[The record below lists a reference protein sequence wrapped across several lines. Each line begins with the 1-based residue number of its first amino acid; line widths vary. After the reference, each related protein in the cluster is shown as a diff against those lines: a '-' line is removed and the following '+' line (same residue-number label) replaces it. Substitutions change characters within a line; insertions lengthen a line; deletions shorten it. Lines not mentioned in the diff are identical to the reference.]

1 MEFGIFH
8 EFWSTRAAS
17 QAEAFAQSFAEIE
30 AGEEWGL
37 DAIWLAEIHMNPTRA
52 LVTAPLIV
60 ASAIAVRTSRIKIG
74 TAVQILPLGHPLRLA
89 EETATIDQISNGRL
103 IFGVG
108 RSAFPRAYNAYGI
121 SYEESQDRFA
131 ESLDI
136 IRKAWIEPVTSYKG
150 RYHSFENFTLVP
162 RPVTQPHPEI
172 RIAASQ
178 HDTYEAIGK
187 LGFPLFSAVRAS
199 PLGEL
204 AEHAR
209 AYRAAWAEAGH
220 KGRALLYL
228 QVPVYVAE
236 RSERA
241 LAEARDGMMRF
252 SSYRADLLRG
262 PLSYDEVLR
271 EKGIVGTP
279 DMVIDRLT
287 GLRETAGLD
296 GVSAEINPGS
306 MLSHAQVMSSLRLWC
321 EEVIPDSNRRFA
333 RQHAVHDPVAV
344 DEEVH
349 ERSGDVNANEDEQD
363 PGQRFVQ
370 CADSAAEWRTLFHE
384 PRQRHQTV

>member
-1 MEFGIFH
+1 VF
-8 EFWSTRAAS
+8 
-17 QAEAFAQSFAEIE
+17 
-30 AGEEWGL
+30 
-37 DAIWLAEIHMNPTRA
+37 WLAEIHQQARRSV
-52 LVTAPLIV
+52 LSAPLNV
-60 ASAIAVRTSRIKIG
+60 AGQLAARTKRIKIG
-74 TAVQILPLGHPLRLA
+74 TAVHVLPLNHPLRLA
-89 EETATIDQISNGRL
+89 EETATIDQISGGRL

-136 IRKAWIEPVTSYKG
+136 IRRAWTEPVVSYRG

-162 RPVTQPHPEI
+162 RPVQLPHPEI
-172 RIAASQ
+172 RVAASQ
-178 HDTYEAIGK
+178 HDTYAAIGR

-209 AYRAAWAEAGH
+209 AYREAWEEAGH
-220 KGRALLYL
+220 KGRARLYL
-228 QVPVYVAE
+228 QVPVYIAE
-236 RSERA
+236 SRDRA
-241 LAEARDGMMRF
+241 LAEAKGGMMRF

-287 GLRETAGLD
+287 ELRETAGLD

-306 MLSHAQVMSSLRLWC
+306 MLSHQQVMRSLRLWC
-321 EEVIPDSNRRFA
+321 EEIMPRF
-333 RQHAVHDPVAV
+333 R
-344 DEEVH
+344 
-349 ERSGDVNANEDEQD
+349 
-363 PGQRFVQ
+363 
-370 CADSAAEWRTLFHE
+370 
-384 PRQRHQTV
+384 